1 MYKSLAVGFIPY
13 VVMLIGIPFFNKSVN
28 VGGIPLLGLWII
40 VWVLLVPVFL
50 VLAGRMLPRA
60 EREDSL

>member
-1 MYKSLAVGFIPY
+1 MYKSLAVGFTPY

-40 VWVLLVPVFL
+40 IWVVLVPVFL

>member
-1 MYKSLAVGFIPY
+1 MRKSLAVGLIPY
-13 VVMLIGIPFFNKSVN
+13 VIMLVGIPFFNKSVN
-28 VGGIPLLGLWII
+28 VGGVPLLGLWIGA
-40 VWVLLVPVFL
+40 WVVLVPAFL